1 MHTESASQNAKTAAL
16 RLAELWKIA
25 TTAPTAVQRWT
36 EEIKM
41 ADNALPELPYERT
54 AMAGGEMPND
64 LEWYDRQM
72 FLMLRTLYWQYKQG
86 IVDRET
92 ASREKARLL
101 QDYDLKKFQEDF
113 TKDIAQKIMDT
124 EQARQTYRKNRT
136 LENADAII
144 LAFEGVPVTFNE
156 EAL

>member
-1 MHTESASQNAKTAAL
+1 
-16 RLAELWKIA
+16 
-25 TTAPTAVQRWT
+25 
-36 EEIKM
+36 M
-41 ADNALPELPYERT
+41 ADTELPELPYERI
-54 AMAGGEMPND
+54 AMVGGEMPDD
-64 LEWYDRQM
+64 LEWYDRQL

-92 ASREKARLL
+92 ASREKRKLL
-101 QDYDLKKFQEDF
+101 KDRDFQLFQDNF
-113 TKDIAQKIMDT
+113 TKDIAKKIMET
-124 EQARQTYRKNRT
+124 EQARQAYRKNRT

>member
-1 MHTESASQNAKTAAL
+1 M
-16 RLAELWKIA
+16 
-25 TTAPTAVQRWT
+25 
-36 EEIKM
+36 M
-41 ADNALPELPYERT
+41 ADNALPELPYERI
-54 AMAGGEMPND
+54 AMAGGEMPDD

-92 ASREKARLL
+92 ASREKRKLL
-101 QDYDLKKFQEDF
+101 KDRDFQLFQDNF
-113 TKDIAQKIMDT
+113 TKDIAKKIMET
-124 EQARQTYRKNRT
+124 EQARQEYRKNRT

-144 LAFEGVPVTFNE
+144 LAFEGVPVNFNE

>member
-1 MHTESASQNAKTAAL
+1 
-16 RLAELWKIA
+16 
-25 TTAPTAVQRWT
+25 
-36 EEIKM
+36 M
-41 ADNALPELPYERT
+41 ANETQLPELPYERV
-54 AMAGGEMPND
+54 AMAGGEMPDD
-64 LEWYDRQM
+64 LEWFDRQL

-92 ASREKARLL
+92 ASREKRKLL
-101 QDYDLKKFQEDF
+101 KDRDFKISQDNF
-113 TKDIAQKIMDT
+113 TKDIAKKIMDT
-124 EQARQTYRKNRT
+124 DAARVEYRKNRT

>member
-1 MHTESASQNAKTAAL
+1 MKNS
-16 RLAELWKIA
+16 
-25 TTAPTAVQRWT
+25 
-36 EEIKM
+36 
-41 ADNALPELPYERT
+41 ELPFERI
-54 AMAGGEMPND
+54 AMVGGEMPDD
-64 LEWYDRQM
+64 LEWFDRQL

-92 ASREKARLL
+92 ASQEKKKLIRDRDFQLF
-101 QDYDLKKFQEDF
+101 QDNFA
-113 TKDIAQKIMDT
+113 KDIAKKIMDT
-124 EQARQTYRKNRT
+124 EKARQEYRKNRT

>member
-1 MHTESASQNAKTAAL
+1 M
-16 RLAELWKIA
+16 AE
-25 TTAPTAVQRWT
+25 
-36 EEIKM
+36 
-41 ADNALPELPYERT
+41 NALPELPYERI
-54 AMAGGEMPND
+54 AMAGGEMPDN

-72 FLMLRTLYWQYKQG
+72 FLCLRMLYNQFKQH

-92 ASREKARLL
+92 ASKEKAKLL
-101 QDYDLKKFQEDF
+101 QDYSLKKFQEDF
-113 TKDIAQKIMDT
+113 TKDIAKKIMDT
-124 EQARQTYRKNRT
+124 EQARQEYRKNRT

>member
-1 MHTESASQNAKTAAL
+1 LVGGLKVSEVKL
-16 RLAELWKIA
+16 K
-25 TTAPTAVQRWT
+25 
-36 EEIKM
+36 
-41 ADNALPELPYERT
+41 ELPYERI
-54 AMAGGEMPND
+54 AMAGGEMPDD
-64 LEWYDRQM
+64 LEWYDRQL

-92 ASREKARLL
+92 ASREKRKLL
-101 QDYDLKKFQEDF
+101 DDRDFQLFQDNF
-113 TKDIAQKIMDT
+113 TKDIAKKIIDT
-124 EQARQTYRKNRT
+124 EQARQAYRKNRT